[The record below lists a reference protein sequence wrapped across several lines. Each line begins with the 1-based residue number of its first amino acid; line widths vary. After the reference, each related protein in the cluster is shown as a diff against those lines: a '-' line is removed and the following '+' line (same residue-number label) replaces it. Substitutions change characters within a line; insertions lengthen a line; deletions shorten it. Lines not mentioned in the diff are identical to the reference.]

1 MYNTWC
7 LTVSTDILN
16 IPDIPNIPEF
26 PLFLKFPTFQTFQS
40 TTMQNLDVLAQ
51 KLAELLLFL
60 KSVQI
65 CYEEQSRAEGNPS
78 FYFGIFVTIWYWCGI
93 AWCSP

>member
-26 PLFLKFPTFQTFQS
+26 PLFLKFPTFQTFPFYYHAKYGCPS
-40 TTMQNLDVLAQ
+40 SKIGRVIAICVKCAKIIPEKKKKKDIS
-51 KLAELLLFL
+51 LL
-60 KSVQI
+60 
-65 CYEEQSRAEGNPS
+65 
-78 FYFGIFVTIWYWCGI
+78 
-93 AWCSP
+93 

>member
-51 KLAELLLFL
+51 QLAELLLFL
-60 KSVQI
+60 KSLQI
-65 CYEEQSRAEGNPS
+65 CSEGGGGGKTQ
-78 FYFGIFVTIWYWCGI
+78 FYYLD
-93 AWCSP
+93 

>member
-7 LTVSTDILN
+7 LIVSTDILN
-16 IPDIPNIPEF
+16 IPDIPNILEF
-26 PLFLKFPTFQTFQS
+26 PQFLKFPTFQTFQS

-65 CYEEQSRAEGNPS
+65 CYEEQQEEILRS
-78 FYFGIFVTIWYWCGI
+78 IV
-93 AWCSP
+93 

>member
-26 PLFLKFPTFQTFQS
+26 PLFLKFPIFQTFQS
-40 TTMQNLDVLAQ
+40 TTMQNLDALAQ
-51 KLAELLLFL
+51 KLAEL
-60 KSVQI
+60 
-65 CYEEQSRAEGNPS
+65 
-78 FYFGIFVTIWYWCGI
+78 
-93 AWCSP
+93 

>member
-16 IPDIPNIPEF
+16 IPDIPNIPNIPEF
-26 PLFLKFPTFQTFQS
+26 SLFLKFPTFQTFQS

-51 KLAELLLFL
+51 KLAELLLF
-60 KSVQI
+60 
-65 CYEEQSRAEGNPS
+65 
-78 FYFGIFVTIWYWCGI
+78 
-93 AWCSP
+93 